1 MSDEYIK
8 IGKCI
13 VVLDAE
19 YDSNITCIELEDELI
34 FVDAGTRDDVSAKFR
49 KDMEKKFKKK
59 TSHLILTHYH
69 WDHIGGM
76 ASFSDVEIIG
86 AKSGLKEYKQDLEGI
101 LSEAQRIASVEQNK
115 ENVKKGIWDET
126 ERTKIFYEY
135 YPKMKLLLPTKT
147 VENELIISSGEND
160 VIVKEIGGHTKC
172 SLYVYIPSEKTIIIG
187 DNLAS
192 DTSQL
197 GQCFFRSISKNT
209 IEILNEL
216 EKLDYEFVVP
226 GHGPVVDKNY
236 LTNSKNYLSELF
248 IALEKIARDEVKP
261 CDLKIDHS
269 YLPVFFD
276 GNLPD
281 CWNIVLKRLYVSIAL
296 EVFGKE
302 IDKKKEAMI
311 KAIVEGDRDYLIGIR
326 TTDLEDMYLNG
337 SFIQGLDDYT
347 NQVFFWQIYDG
358 RFETI
363 DRYFFGNKIV
373 EKCYYFFRSSVD
385 SDENRREYIYFW
397 KKVNGDWKLSSQI
410 RLS

>member
-1 MSDEYIK
+1 MPDKHIEIRK
-8 IGKCI
+8 GI

-19 YDSNITCIELEDELI
+19 HDSNITCIELDDELI
-34 FVDAGTRDDVSAKFR
+34 FVDAGTRDDVAKNFR
-49 KDMEKKFKKK
+49 KEMEKRFKKK

-76 ASFSDVEIIG
+76 ASFSDVEIVG
-86 AKSGLKEYKQDLEGI
+86 AKSGLEEYKQNLEGE
-101 LSEAQRIASVEQNK
+101 LSDAQRIASVEQNK
-115 ENVKKGIWDET
+115 ENVKKGIWNET
-126 ERTKIFYEY
+126 ERTKIFYKY
-135 YPKMKLLLPTKT
+135 YPKMKLLLPSKT
-147 VENELIISSGEND
+147 VENELIIGSGKRD
-160 VIVKEIGGHTKC
+160 VIIKEIGGHTKC
-172 SLYVYIPSEKTIIIG
+172 SLYVYIPSEKTIIVG

-216 EKLDYEFVVP
+216 EKLDYDIVIP
-226 GHGPVVDKNY
+226 GHGPVVNKHY

-248 IALEKIARDEVKP
+248 LALEKIARDEVKP
-261 CDLKIDHS
+261 CNLKIDHS
-269 YLPVFFD
+269 YLPTFFD

-281 CWNIVLKRLYVSIAL
+281 CWNIVLKRLYVSVAL
-296 EVFGKE
+296 EIFGKE

-311 KAIVEGDRDYLIGIR
+311 KAIIEGDRDFLINTR

-337 SFIQGLDDYT
+337 SFIQGLDDYS
-347 NQVFFWQIYDG
+347 NQVFFWRIHDG
-358 RFETI
+358 RFENI

-373 EKCYYFFRSSVD
+373 EKCYYCYRRSID
-385 SDENRREYIYFW
+385 SEEYRREYIYFW
-397 KKVNGDWKLSSQI
+397 KKVDDDWKLSSQI